1 MFRVGYTHARI
12 FSARFIATLSSWLAT
27 LVLPQ
32 VCGLP
37 RLCILG
43 TLPFMQTP
51 QATDLWM
58 EGWSASTVGEIQSGQ
73 SHVFSIPTP
82 GLFLDQM
89 LPAEQMEV
97 RQLLPLVRQSKS
109 PHRSPEHSSLSL

>member
-1 MFRVGYTHARI
+1 MHVFFRT
-12 FSARFIATLSSWLAT
+12 SFIATLSSWMAT
-27 LVLPQ
+27 LVVYLASAFSEP
-32 VCGLP
+32 L
-37 RLCILG
+37 R
-43 TLPFMQTP
+43 FMRTP

-97 RQLLPLVRQSKS
+97 RQLLPLVRQLKS

>member
-1 MFRVGYTHARI
+1 
-12 FSARFIATLSSWLAT
+12 
-27 LVLPQ
+27 
-32 VCGLP
+32 
-37 RLCILG
+37 
-43 TLPFMQTP
+43 MQTP

-73 SHVFSIPTP
+73 SHVSSIPTP
-82 GLFLDQM
+82 GFFLDQM
-89 LPAEQMEV
+89 LPAEQVEV